1 MYLSIILQTRQFQ
14 LFVVLTRTGGSLTH
28 RPFLAPERG
37 LGTRLNRRPRRGGNT
52 TNVPVW
58 VIFRAAGGLGLLI
71 ELVNLRK
78 FLPRFTL

>member
-1 MYLSIILQTRQFQ
+1 VIHPHLRDGGKREFFGLHLP
-14 LFVVLTRTGGSLTH
+14 LFNLLLRFPLKVE
-28 RPFLAPERG
+28 A
-37 LGTRLNRRPRRGGNT
+37 
-52 TNVPVW
+52 VPVW